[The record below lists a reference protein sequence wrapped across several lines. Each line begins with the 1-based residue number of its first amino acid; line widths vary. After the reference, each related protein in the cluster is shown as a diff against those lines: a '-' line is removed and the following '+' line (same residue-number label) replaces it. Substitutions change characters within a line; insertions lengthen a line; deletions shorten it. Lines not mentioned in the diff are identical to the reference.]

1 MVECGDKVLFVCYTV
16 FSEFD
21 PNEGG
26 FSMKK
31 HIVCL
36 GDSNTHGYCAD
47 PADCA
52 DHGDRFNEN
61 ERWTRLLQ
69 NALGEDYLVLEEG
82 LSGRTTVFPDPLHE
96 SMDALGVAYSILMS
110 HEPVDLLIIMLG
122 TNDTKER
129 LSMNPACIALGL
141 NRLIDKCKSVPCW
154 GKHAPNILV
163 ICPPHIGKE
172 MESSP
177 VGPTMGI
184 GCAAKSRELAKW
196 YQPVAEAQGCAF
208 LDAEGI
214 GEFNKVDYM
223 HLTRKG
229 HSQLAA
235 KLAEL
240 VPTLV

>member
-1 MVECGDKVLFVCYTV
+1 
-16 FSEFD
+16 
-21 PNEGG
+21 
-26 FSMKK
+26 MKK

-61 ERWTRLLQ
+61 ERWTCLLQ
-69 NALGEDYLVLEEG
+69 KALGEEYLVLEEG

-96 SMDALGVAYSILMS
+96 SMDALSVVYSILMS
-110 HEPVDLLIIMLG
+110 HEPVDLLVIMLG

-163 ICPPHIGKE
+163 ICPPHIGEE
-172 MESSP
+172 METSD
-177 VGPTMGI
+177 VGGAMGI
-184 GCAAKSRELAKW
+184 GCAAKSRELAKHS
-196 YQPVAEAQGCAF
+196 QPVAETQGCAF
-208 LDAEGI
+208 LDAQGN
-214 GEFNKVDYM
+214 GEFNNVDFM

-235 KLAEL
+235 KLAEI